1 MSINDIINNPKAVKE
16 WIERD
21 KKIAED
27 YYKKHPDSLIPSFEN
42 ELRKSGFEFETSNQT
57 LGFMPKNKKTILPI
71 AIKYYQLAKKQ
82 KKVEEQNHFLSFFQ
96 FKGIEEVIPMLI
108 EDYYSEE
115 TQDLTRWFI
124 SDCIYQIRSDN
135 FVKEYL
141 DIVSN
146 RMFGRNRQMIV
157 LLLGKLKEE
166 GAVSKLI
173 DLLEDEE
180 VCLHAICALSE
191 FKREEF
197 RPLFE
202 RFQNSKHSGWRKY
215 SKIAL
220 KKLNG
225 CGTDDGSLCQ
235 K

>member
-1 MSINDIINNPKAVKE
+1 MSIKDVINNPKAEKE
-16 WIERD
+16 WIERA
-21 KKIAED
+21 KKTAAD
-27 YYKKHPDSLIPSFEN
+27 YYKKYPDSLIPLFED
-42 ELRKSGFEFETSNQT
+42 ELRKIGFEFEIINQT

-71 AIKYYQLAKKQ
+71 AIKYYQLAKNQ
-82 KKVEEQNHFLSFFQ
+82 KNVDEQNHFMSFFQ
-96 FKGIEEVIPMLI
+96 FKGFAEVVPMLI
-108 EDYYSEE
+108 EDYYSEQ

-124 SDCIYQIRSDN
+124 SDCIYQIQSKS

-146 RMFGRNRQMIV
+146 RFFGRNRQMIV

-166 GAVSKLI
+166 SAIPTLI

-180 VCLHAICALSE
+180 VRLHAICALGE

-197 RPLFE
+197 RCHFE
-202 RFQNSKHSGWRKY
+202 RFQNSTHLGWRKY
-215 SKIAL
+215 AKVAL

-225 CGTDDGSLCQ
+225 
-235 K
+235 